1 MTENEQARF
10 AENLLKLS
18 PWERDRYMRFLL
30 LLLNKSPKAVRLA
43 EMADRRQITR
53 RQLFEAI

>member
-1 MTENEQARF
+1 MTEDEQARF